1 MHLRA
6 ITIASHCLTPPEFIL
21 SSFCSVRLCQQN
33 LAICMVSWR
42 HARHV
47 YFPSYAAS
55 PVQHISPPT
64 KSSCF
69 SL

>member
-33 LAICMVSWR
+33 LTQGSEEVVLLM
-42 HARHV
+42 
-47 YFPSYAAS
+47 
-55 PVQHISPPT
+55 T
-64 KSSCF
+64 
-69 SL
+69 